1 MTTAWEGEARKAFTS
16 DEEISLAKRFE
27 GFL

>member
-1 MTTAWEGEARKAFTS
+1 MTTAWKGEARKAFTS
-16 DEEISLAKRFE
+16 DEEISLANRFD